1 MFIKSSKY
9 LNEMIFKALQQKTKA
24 VRWIFENKVKKFLKN
39 WGNTFSYQNA
49 YRTYDPVYGKPIDHP
64 TLP

>member
-1 MFIKSSKY
+1 
-9 LNEMIFKALQQKTKA
+9 MIFKALQQKTKA